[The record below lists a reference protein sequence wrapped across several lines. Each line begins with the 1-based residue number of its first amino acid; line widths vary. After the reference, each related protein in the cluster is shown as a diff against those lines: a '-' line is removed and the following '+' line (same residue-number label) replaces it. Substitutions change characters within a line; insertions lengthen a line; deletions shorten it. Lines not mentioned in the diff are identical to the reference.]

1 MNTEIALVADRSRYV
16 LTVDGSPVGKALY
29 QDDGATRTFVHTEV
43 DPEYG
48 GQGLGTQLVAF
59 AVADARAAGKTV
71 EATCP
76 LVTAYL
82 TKNPA

>member
-1 MNTEIALVADRSRYV
+1 MDTEITLAADRDRYI

-29 QDDGATRTFVHTEV
+29 TDDGATRTFVHTEV
-43 DPEYG
+43 DPQFSG
-48 GQGLGTQLVAF
+48 HGLGTQLVAF
-59 AVADARAAGKTV
+59 AVADARTAGKTV

-82 TKNPA
+82 AKHPA